1 MVQQLLRYRTPNLG
15 DVEEIVEV
23 NRLALPENYPVAYFI
38 QLIKDWKDTSVV
50 AEFDNRVV
58 GYIITRI
65 EKHSFFSFKR
75 GNFPRAHII
84 SVAVHPDFRRQ
95 GIGRD
100 MMRYVIQR
108 VMDIKGLKEIIL
120 EVRVSNIPAIRLYEK
135 FGFHVKEVLKKYYLD
150 GESANLMALPL
161 E

>member
-50 AEFDNRVV
+50 AELDSQVI

-65 EKHSFFSFKR
+65 EKQSLFSFKR
-75 GNFPRAHII
+75 GHFPRAHII
-84 SVAVHPDFRRQ
+84 SVAVHPDYRRQ

-100 MMRYVIQR
+100 MMEFILQKISQ
-108 VMDIKGLKEIIL
+108 IKGLKEIIL
-120 EVRVSNIPAIRLYEK
+120 EVRVSNYPAIRLYEK
-135 FGFHVKEVLKKYYLD
+135 FGFYVKEVLDKYYID
-150 GESANLMALPL
+150 GEAANLMTLPL
-161 E
+161 V

>member
-1 MVQQLLRYRTPNLG
+1 MVQQLQRYRNPNLG

-50 AEFDNRVV
+50 AEFDGRVV

-65 EKHSFFSFKR
+65 EKQSLFSFKK

-84 SVAVHPDFRRQ
+84 SVAVHPEFRRQ
-95 GIGRD
+95 GIGND
-100 MMRYVIQR
+100 MMEFVLEK
-108 VMDIKGLKEIIL
+108 VKELEELKEIIL

-135 FGFHVKEVLKKYYLD
+135 FGFYVKEIIDNYYVD
-150 GESANLMALPL
+150 GEAANLMALSL
-161 E
+161 K